1 MARFEA
7 RMESELHAMIKRAAS
22 IQNRSM
28 SDFVVSAARDAAQR
42 AIEEAEIIRLS
53 MVDQQRFVDALL
65 SPPEPNDALK
75 RAIARHGELVR
86 HE

>member
-7 RMESELHAMIKRAAS
+7 RMEPELHAMIKRAAG

-28 SDFVVSAARDAAQR
+28 SDFVISAARDAAQR

-53 MVDQQRFVDALL
+53 RVDQQRFVDALL
-65 SPPEPNDALK
+65 SPPEPNDVLK
-75 RAIARHGELVR
+75 RVMACHDELVR

>member
-7 RMESELHAMIKRAAS
+7 RVEPELHAMVKRAAE
-22 IQNRSM
+22 IQNRSL
-28 SDFVVSAARDAAQR
+28 SDFIVSAARDAAQR
-42 AIEEAEIIRLS
+42 AIEEAEILRLS
-53 MVDQQRFVDALL
+53 MADQQRFVDALL

-75 RAIARHGELVR
+75 RAMARHEELVR